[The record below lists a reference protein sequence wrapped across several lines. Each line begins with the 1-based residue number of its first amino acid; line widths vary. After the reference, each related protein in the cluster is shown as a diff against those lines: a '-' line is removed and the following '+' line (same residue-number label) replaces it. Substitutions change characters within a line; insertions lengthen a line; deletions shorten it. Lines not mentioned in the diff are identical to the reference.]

1 MDLTHEYPF
10 ISIKTASA
18 SAQEEGG
25 ATETVPLT
33 KPTLG
38 PTQQ

>member
-1 MDLTHEYPF
+1 MYLTHELPF
-10 ISIKTASA
+10 ISIKTAST
-18 SAQEEGG
+18 SAQEEWG

-33 KPTLG
+33 KTTLG